1 MKNLSSVDRR
11 NFFKL
16 SGVIGTA
23 AGIAATLSAC
33 GTDDPATGTTSS
45 PTPSA
50 DGSSA
55 PAAGAGNA
63 DGTIKAGISYE
74 LGTNGYDP
82 MTTSGALTVAVNWHT
97 LEGLTE
103 IDPATR
109 EVYPAL
115 GTDFPSKVDDTTYEV
130 TLRDGA
136 VFHNGAPV
144 TTDDVVFSF
153 QRVLD
158 PANKSLYASFI
169 TFLDKVEKKDDTTVT
184 LKLKHPYSLVNERV
198 AVVKIVPQADATA
211 DPAAFDMNPIG
222 TGPYKMTD
230 NGASSQK
237 VLFERND
244 DYTGPRPAKAKA
256 MEWQILPDN
265 TTRTNALT
273 SGAVQAVDAVPAADL
288 GSFKEPLKV
297 AAVQGFGL
305 VFTMFNVASEAMKDV
320 KNRQAIMYALD
331 YEKICSAGMANLAT
345 PATSFLHTEH
355 KAYKEAATVYTYD
368 PEKAKALI
376 AETGLK
382 STRLLCSD
390 HGWFSA
396 VRPIIK
402 ENVEALGLTVQ
413 FEEKKSSDVYGT
425 IDGNPDAFDIVV
437 APGDP
442 SVFGDDADLLLRWW
456 YANEVWTDQRM
467 HWKGTEAHG
476 KVQELLE
483 KASTVGGDEQL
494 AAWHEIFDIVST
506 DVPLYPIFH
515 RKSPTAY
522 NGETLIDF
530 KPIAVTGLSFENVG
544 TTEA

>member
-1 MKNLSSVDRR
+1 MTILSSVDRR
-11 NFFKL
+11 NFLKL
-16 SGVIGTA
+16 SGVIGAA

-33 GTDDPATGTTSS
+33 GSGDSTGTPA
-45 PTPSA
+45 PTA
-50 DGSSA
+50 AGSTA
-55 PAAGAGNA
+55 GGAAGAA
-63 DGTIKAGISYE
+63 KDGKITAGISYE

-109 EVYPAL
+109 EVYAAL
-115 GTDFPSKVDDTTYEV
+115 GSDLPTKVDDTTYEV
-130 TLRDGA
+130 ALRDGA
-136 VFHNGAPV
+136 VFHNGNPV
-144 TTDDVVFSF
+144 TADDVVYSF

-158 PANKSLYASFI
+158 PANNSLYAGFI
-169 TFLDKVEKKDDTTVT
+169 TFIDSVEKKDDTTVT
-184 LKLKHPYSLVNERV
+184 LNLKHPYSLVNERV

-244 DYTGPRPAKAKA
+244 DYTGPRPALAKT

-288 GSFKEPLKV
+288 ASFTDPLKV

-305 VFTMFNVASEAMKDV
+305 IFAMFNVGSDAMSDV
-320 KNRQAIMYALD
+320 RNRQAIMYALD

-345 PATSFLHTEH
+345 PATSFLHSDH
-355 KAYKEAATVYTYD
+355 KAYKEASTVYTYD

-402 ENVEALGLTVQ
+402 ENVEALGLTVT

-425 IDGNPDAFDIVV
+425 IDGNAGSFDIVV

-442 SVFGDDADLLLRWW
+442 SVFGDDADLLMRWW
-456 YANEVWTDQRM
+456 YANDVWTDQRM
-467 HWKGTEAHG
+467 HWKGTESHA

-483 KASTVGGDEQL
+483 KGATVEGDEQL
-494 AAWHEIFDIVST
+494 AAWHEAMDLIAQE
-506 DVPLYPIFH
+506 VPLYPIFH
-515 RKSPTAY
+515 RKTPTAY
-522 NGETLIDF
+522 NSETLTDF

-544 TTEA
+544 STEA